1 MTHLGLKIALVA
13 LLVAFAA
20 VLAMEDSRGE
30 GEAAPQTLQAAPQPV
45 LAYYYI
51 WFDPSSWSRAKT
63 DFPVLGHYSSDER
76 QVMRQ
81 HIKWAKDAGIEGFI
95 VSWKSTSVLNR
106 RLERLMEIAQEED
119 FKLAMIYQGLDF
131 FREPLP
137 VARVAADF
145 DIFIERY
152 ASHPTFAIFDKP
164 IMIWSGTWRFSEE
177 EVSSV
182 TQERRK
188 DLLILASERNPEE
201 YERLATF
208 VDGDAYYWSAV
219 DPLTDEGYRG
229 KLTAMSEAI
238 HANGGIWLSPVAP
251 GFDARLL
258 GGERV
263 IERRDGETL
272 RRAMDAALV
281 ASPDA
286 IGVISWNEFS
296 ENTHIEPSESHGG
309 RYLEVLADI
318 LGGTA
323 PAGGDIDSSEPG
335 EATRTNYA
343 LPLFGAMAALL
354 VGGLALIGWRRHQE
368 DGRRYT

>member
-1 MTHLGLKIALVA
+1 
-13 LLVAFAA
+13 
-20 VLAMEDSRGE
+20 
-30 GEAAPQTLQAAPQPV
+30 V

-51 WFDPSSWSRAKT
+51 WYDPSSWSRAKT
-63 DFPVLGHYSSDER
+63 DLPVLGHYSSDER

-81 HIKWAKDAGIEGFI
+81 HIQWAKDAGIEGFI
-95 VSWKSTSVLNR
+95 VSWKNTNVLNR
-106 RLERLMEIAQEED
+106 RLERLMEIAQEEQ

-131 FREPLP
+131 YREPLP
-137 VARVAADF
+137 ASRIAD
-145 DIFIERY
+145 DLDYFIERY
-152 ASHPTFAIFDKP
+152 AAHPTFDIYDKP
-164 IMIWSGTWRFSEE
+164 IMIWSGTWKFSTEDIAG
-177 EVSSV
+177 V
-182 TQERRK
+182 TRDRRD

-201 YERLATF
+201 YSRLAAD

-219 DPLTDEGYRG
+219 DPVTDPGYPD
-229 KLTAMSEAI
+229 KLKAMSDAI
-238 HANGGIWLSPVAP
+238 HASNGLWLAPVAP
-251 GFDARLL
+251 GFDARLV
-258 GGERV
+258 GGEKV

-272 RRAMDAALV
+272 RREMDAVTAS
-281 ASPDA
+281 SPDM

-296 ENTHIEPSESHGG
+296 ENTHIEPSENHGA

-335 EATRTNYA
+335 GATRTDNA

-354 VGGLALIGWRRHQE
+354 IGGLAVIGWRRHQE

>member
-1 MTHLGLKIALVA
+1 LLLLFTTVVA
-13 LLVAFAA
+13 L
-20 VLAMEDSRGE
+20 EDGKE
-30 GEAAPQTLQAAPQPV
+30 KGEAAPNTVQAAPQPV

-51 WFDPSSWSRAKT
+51 WFDPSSWARAKT

-95 VSWKSTSVLNR
+95 VSWKNSTVLNR

-131 FREPLP
+131 YREPLP
-137 VARVAADF
+137 VSRVAADF

-164 IMIWSGTWRFSEE
+164 IMIWSGTWKFSVE
-177 EVSSV
+177 EVAGV
-182 TQERRK
+182 TEGRRK

-201 YERLATF
+201 YERLATH

-219 DPLTDEGYRG
+219 DPLTDGSYQK

-238 HANGGIWLSPVAP
+238 HAHNGLWLSPVAP
-251 GFDARLL
+251 GFDARLI

-263 IERRDGETL
+263 VERRDGETL
-272 RRAMDAALV
+272 RREMDAAMI

-296 ENTHIEPSESHGG
+296 ENTHIEPSENHGA

-335 EATRTNYA
+335 GVTRTNHA

-368 DGRRYT
+368 DGRKYT